1 MDWFDIVVAIVA
13 LIILYSWLGRG
24 NSAKFE
30 NIIKHEEANTLFVK
44 IDAVYPQGGPAI
56 YLVHGAVDNQFI
68 LQTPTLEEI
77 PSRLFT
83 MFNGMNI
90 FFSTQDAKMVALFL
104 PKEANGS

>member
-1 MDWFDIVVAIVA
+1 MDWFDVAVTLA
-13 LIILYSWLGRG
+13 GLLFAYSMIMRMF
-24 NSAKFE
+24 NKSKFE
-30 NIIKHEEANTLFVK
+30 KVIEYEEANTLFVK

-56 YLVHGAVDNQFI
+56 YLVHGAIDNSFI

-77 PSRLFT
+77 PTRLFT

-104 PKEANGS
+104 PKEST